1 MQAELFLATFEYIS
15 GQIIDFALFAGVTML
30 MNSLYTEVEYVHRI
44 PLIMPL
50 ELVLLLVLPITM
62 LMIL

>member
-1 MQAELFLATFEYIS
+1 MQAELLVTVYESTS
-15 GQIIDFALFAGVTML
+15 GQIDEFVLFEGVAVL
-30 MNSLYTEVEYVHRI
+30 MNWSHTGVEYVHRI

-50 ELVLLLVLPITM
+50 ELVLLFLRPTTI